1 MYSLKLI
8 KIYCQILII
17 FLIVFSHR
25 EAKAERIVSLAPVI
39 TEIVLAL
46 ERGEDLVGV
55 TDICQI
61 PSNVKAKRLGSYQSL
76 SAEAVVSLNPDIV
89 LSMKGQKS
97 HGKYFDKLGIKSIEI
112 ELNSLEDI
120 FKSVEE
126 IAKALNVSKVGTK
139 VVSTINSNLSNLKS
153 RSTEGKSVI
162 LVFGDGNQVLSTTGL
177 YVSGRETVYDDIINS
192 LKYVNKITQKSYPL
206 MSLEGVCMLKPDCL
220 IIASDNVLDDRF
232 LKLIR
237 DCSINTKVIQA
248 PKNPTLY
255 PGIRIAEIYEQFLR
269 CESNAK

>member
-8 KIYCQILII
+8 KTYCQILII
-17 FLIVFSHR
+17 FLVVFLHL
-25 EAKAERIVSLAPVI
+25 EARAERIVSLAPVI

-46 ERGEDLVGV
+46 EKGEDLVGV

-61 PSNVKAKRLGSYQSL
+61 PSTVKARRLGSYQSI
-76 SAEAVVSLNPDIV
+76 STEAVVSLSPDII
-89 LSMKGQKS
+89 LGMKGQKS

-120 FKSVEE
+120 FKSVEK
-126 IAKALNVSKVGTK
+126 IAIALNVSEEGIKL
-139 VVSTINSNLSNLKS
+139 VSDLKSNLSKLKS

-177 YVSGRETVYDDIINS
+177 YVSGKETVYDDIINS
-192 LKYVNKITQKSYPL
+192 LKYINQITQKSYPL
-206 MSLEGVCMLKPDCL
+206 MSLEGVCISRPDCL
-220 IIASDNVLDDRF
+220 IIASDNVLDNRF
-232 LKLIR
+232 LKLIS
-237 DCSINTKVIQA
+237 DCSINTKVILT

-255 PGIRIAEIYEQFLR
+255 PGVRIAEIYEQFLR
-269 CESNAK
+269 CESDAK